1 MRPMLPWCEGL
12 FPSSLTLSHLYLTWY
27 TLFPWKRNVPIN
39 LAGGQP
45 LWEWELKFHNSL
57 NMLTQRYKSLNN
69 LKIPGME
76 TESGR
81 TVGETC
87 ERGLFHSSLLLK
99 HEKQF
104 YRAGYHQLIEPYGT
118 LLPSTI
124 FRRLSKYSF
133 LFLMDKQEL
142 GEAKLP
148 KFEGFFPLLTLWSEL
163 QTALPFICI
172 HENTYLRMWLYL
184 EIRPLKGWLN

>member
-1 MRPMLPWCEGL
+1 MRPILPWCEGL

-57 NMLTQRYKSLNN
+57 NMLIQRYKSLNN

-87 ERGLFHSSLLLK
+87 ERGFISLFSSTEAWK
-99 HEKQF
+99 TISPCRISSAD
-104 YRAGYHQLIEPYGT
+104 RALWDSSSIYYFPLTFQILFPIPYGQA
-118 LLPSTI
+118 
-124 FRRLSKYSF
+124 RVGRSKTTQVWRFFFFANIMEWTANRPPIHLYS
-133 LFLMDKQEL
+133 
-142 GEAKLP
+142 
-148 KFEGFFPLLTLWSEL
+148 
-163 QTALPFICI
+163 
-172 HENTYLRMWLYL
+172 
-184 EIRPLKGWLN
+184 

>member
-1 MRPMLPWCEGL
+1 MFPRCEGL

-27 TLFPWKRNVPIN
+27 ALFPWKRNAPIN

-45 LWEWELKFHNSL
+45 LWEWELKFHISL

-76 TESGR
+76 TESGK
-81 TVGETC
+81 TVRETC
-87 ERGLFHSSLLLK
+87 ERGFISLSLLLK
-99 HEKQF
+99 SEKQF
-104 YRAGYHQLIEPYGT
+104 HHARSHQLTESYGT

-124 FRRLSKYSF
+124 FRQLFKYSF

-148 KFEGFFPLLTLWSEL
+148 KFEGFFL
-163 QTALPFICI
+163 C
-172 HENTYLRMWLYL
+172 
-184 EIRPLKGWLN
+184 

>member
-1 MRPMLPWCEGL
+1 MRPILPWCEGL

-57 NMLTQRYKSLNN
+57 NMLIQRYKSLNN

-87 ERGLFHSSLLLK
+87 ERGFISLFSSTEAWK
-99 HEKQF
+99 TISPC
-104 YRAGYHQLIEPYGT
+104 RISSVIEPYGT

-124 FRRLSKYSF
+124 FHWLSKYSF

-148 KFEGFFPLLTLWSEL
+148 KFEGFFSLLTLWSEL

-172 HENTYLRMWLYL
+172 HKNTYLRIWLYL